1 MVHKRVLLAV
11 LMAGWSTLVAMATAY
26 FYSQRS
32 NRKLLTDVTD
42 LMEGLKY
49 YVETATRGQ

>member
-49 YVETATRGQ
+49 YVETTVRG

>member
-26 FYSQRS
+26 LYSQRS

-49 YVETATRGQ
+49 YVETTVRG